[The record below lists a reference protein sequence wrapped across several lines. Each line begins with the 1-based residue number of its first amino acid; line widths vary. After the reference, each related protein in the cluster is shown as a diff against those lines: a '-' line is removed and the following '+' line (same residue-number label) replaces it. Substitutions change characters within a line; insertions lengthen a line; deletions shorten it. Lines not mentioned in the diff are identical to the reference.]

1 MELEKEK
8 SVMAM
13 WKDSLKIG
21 VTLIDSE
28 HRELCDRIDALF
40 AACSQGKGKEE
51 LLKTVDFLESYTIK
65 HFSDEEK
72 LQRSS
77 AYPKVAEHKAM
88 HEFFKSKIAEMKKDI
103 QANGATV
110 ASVSKANYFLMDWLL
125 NHIQKVDTGLAQYF
139 K

>member
-1 MELEKEK
+1 
-8 SVMAM
+8 MAM

-28 HRELCDRIDALF
+28 HKELCDRIDNLF
-40 AACSQGKGKEE
+40 AACGKGKGKDEI
-51 LLKTVDFLESYTIK
+51 LKTVEFLESYTIK

-77 AYPKVAEHKAM
+77 TYPKIKEHKEM
-88 HEFFKSKIAEMKKDI
+88 HEFFKAKIAELKKDI
-103 QANGATV
+103 QQNGASV
-110 ASVSKANYFLMDWLL
+110 AVVSKTNYFLMDWLL
-125 NHIQKVDTGLAQYF
+125 NHIQKVDTELANYI